1 MALLIGV
8 DSSILVFALD
18 PDTKEHQDAVNA
30 VKSALELAL
39 NPTVIHETYHT
50 LVFKRKMQPKD
61 AISKLRTLIKDGKTH
76 CFNITKIIS
85 LYSLDLA
92 SEFNLGGRDS
102 LIIGC
107 FLRNNVDTLLT
118 HDKELLNVSSLK
130 FRGRELEFRDP
141 VNEPQ

>member
-1 MALLIGV
+1 MGILIGI

-18 PDTKEHQDAVNA
+18 PDTGEHPEAMNA
-30 VKSALELAL
+30 VMSTSDLAM

-61 AISKLRTLIKDGKTH
+61 ARSKLRTVIKEKRVH
-76 CFNITKIIS
+76 CFNITKTIS

-107 FLRNNVDTLLT
+107 YLRNGVSSVLT
-118 HDKELLNVSSLK
+118 HDKEMLNISNLN
-130 FRGRELEFRDP
+130 FRGHKIEFRDP
-141 VNEPQ
+141 IKAK

>member
-1 MALLIGV
+1 MAILIGI
-8 DSSILVFALD
+8 DSGILVYALD
-18 PDTKEHQDAVNA
+18 PDTDEHPEAMNA
-30 VKSALELAL
+30 IMSTSDMAI

-61 AISKLRTLIKDGKTH
+61 ANSKLRSVIKAKRAH
-76 CFNITKIIS
+76 CFNITKTVS

-107 FLRNNVDTLLT
+107 FLRNGVSDMLT
-118 HDKELLNVSSLK
+118 HDKEMLNISNLN
-130 FRGRELEFRDP
+130 FRGRKIEFHDP
-141 VNEPQ
+141 IVKAE

>member
-1 MALLIGV
+1 MAILNGI

-18 PDTKEHQDAVNA
+18 PDIEEHPEAMNA
-30 VKSALELAL
+30 VMSTSDLAM

-61 AISKLRTLIKDGKTH
+61 ARSKLRTLIKEKKAH
-76 CFNITKIIS
+76 CFNITKTIS

-107 FLRNNVDTLLT
+107 YLRNGVNIVLT
-118 HDKELLNVSSLK
+118 HDKELLNISNLIFK
-130 FRGRELEFRDP
+130 GRKIEFRDP
-141 VNEPQ
+141 ILAK